1 MDTRKYEIKRK
12 ELKIVSAT
20 VKAYTEKEKR

>member
-1 MDTRKYEIKRK
+1 MQKYEIKRK